1 MNSSTAEKPDL
12 RETWKC
18 YRANERG
25 DGILFAR
32 HNREQYLFVK
42 SLAVWLSWAGH
53 HWEIDRMEAVFSGVK
68 KVIAE
73 YRTLISGMES
83 ELEATKDADA
93 QEQLKKTIAQVKRRI
108 DRLNST
114 AGANNC
120 VSWSH
125 RIADGIGCVGDDIDD
140 APYLL
145 PCANGVIDLR
155 TGEIS
160 DGQHSDHLLQHTD
173 IEWQGINA
181 PCIEWDNLLQVV
193 YDNNQEKINFLQR
206 LFGYW
211 MTGDISEHYISVFL
225 GGGRNGKGTILETIM
240 DIMGDFASPI
250 ESEMLLDQG
259 RSKSSAGPS
268 PDTMMLKGKRL
279 VIASETD
286 EGRRVSSARVKWLTG
301 GDTLTG
307 RNPHD
312 KFPTKFKPSHKLAL
326 MTNNMPEGFT
336 KDYAIFR
343 RTIKIDHTITF
354 VADPQKPNERQIDK
368 GMSGKL
374 KQEYSGILAWLV
386 RGAITFLAQGL
397 NPPADIMASTDA
409 LRLEEDLIG
418 QFLDHTTE
426 ATEPGER
433 ITYKELFV
441 TFQKWWKENVSE
453 TPRSSIWFSKQ
464 IVTRGYVKS
473 NPKQTGGV
481 VYVYGLDV
489 VLEWKYRKDS

>member
-1 MNSSTAEKPDL
+1 MSGAEKQDL
-12 RETWKC
+12 REIWKC

-25 DGILFAR
+25 DGILFAQQ
-32 HNREQYLFVK
+32 NREQYLFVK
-42 SLAVWLSWAGH
+42 SLGVWLSWAGH
-53 HWEIDRMEAVFSGVK
+53 HWEIDRMESVYIGVR
-68 KVIAE
+68 KVIDQ
-73 YRTLISGMES
+73 YRLLITGMEA
-83 ELEATKDADA
+83 ELEATKDTSS
-93 QEQLKKTIAQVKRRI
+93 QEQLHKTIAQVKRRI

-114 AGANNC
+114 AGASNC
-120 VSWSH
+120 SSWSH
-125 RIADGIGCVGDDIDD
+125 RIEGGIGCIGDDIDD

-145 PCANGVIDLR
+145 PCSNGVVDLR

-160 DGQHSDHLLQHTD
+160 PGRNTDHLLQHTP
-173 IEWQGINA
+173 IEWHGINA
-181 PCIEWDNLLQVV
+181 PCTEWDNLLQVV
-193 YDNNQEKINFLQR
+193 YDGNLEKINFLQR

-343 RTIKIDHTITF
+343 RTIKIDHTIVF
-354 VADPQKPNERQIDK
+354 VADPKKPHERKIDK
-368 GMSGKL
+368 GMRGKL
-374 KQEYSGILAWLV
+374 KREYPGILAWLV
-386 RGAITFLAQGL
+386 RGAIIFLNQGL
-397 NPPADIMASTDA
+397 NPPEFILAATEE
-409 LRLEEDLIG
+409 LRNEEDLIG

-426 ATEPGER
+426 ETEPGER

-441 TFQKWWKENVSE
+441 TFSKWWKENISE

-464 IVTRGYVKS
+464 IVQRGYVKS
-473 NPKQTGGV
+473 NPKNTGGV
-481 VYVYGLDV
+481 VYVYGLGI
-489 VLEWKYRKDS
+489 VLEWKYRKE

>member
-1 MNSSTAEKPDL
+1 MSETEKPDL
-12 RETWKC
+12 REIWKC

-25 DGILFAR
+25 DGILFAKETR
-32 HNREQYLFVK
+32 DQYLFVK
-42 SLAVWLSWAGH
+42 SLGVWLSWTGH
-53 HWEIDRMEAVFSGVK
+53 HWEIDRMEKVFIGVR
-68 KVIAE
+68 KVIDQYNALVASVE
-73 YRTLISGMES
+73 E
-83 ELEATKDADA
+83 ELDATKDAEA
-93 QEQLKKTIAQVKRRI
+93 QKQLQKTIGGIKRRI
-108 DRLNST
+108 DRLNSQS
-114 AGANNC
+114 GAMNC
-120 VSWSH
+120 TSWSH
-125 RIADGIGCVGDDIDD
+125 RIDGGIGCIGDDIDD

-145 PCANGVIDLR
+145 PCANGVVDLR

-160 DGQHSDHLLQHTD
+160 AGRHDDHLLQHTP
-173 IEWQGINA
+173 IEWHGIDA
-181 PCIEWDNLLQVV
+181 PCPTWDALLQVV
-193 YDNNQEKINFLQR
+193 YDGNQEKINFLQR

-225 GGGRNGKGTILETIM
+225 GSGRNGKGTILETIM

-354 VADPQKPNERQIDK
+354 VADPQKANERQIDK
-368 GMSGKL
+368 GMIGKL
-374 KQEYSGILAWLV
+374 RNEHPGILAWLV
-386 RGAITFLAQGL
+386 RGAIVFLNQGL
-397 NPPADIMASTDA
+397 NPPEFILAATEE
-409 LRLEEDLIG
+409 LRNEEDLVG
-418 QFLDHTTE
+418 QYLNHCTE
-426 ATEPGER
+426 PTEPGEK
-433 ITYKELFV
+433 ITYKDLYV
-441 TFQKWWKENVSE
+441 TFCKWWKENISE
-453 TPRSSIWFSKQ
+453 SPRSSIWFGKQ
-464 IVTRGYVKS
+464 IVQRGYNKS
-473 NPKQTGGV
+473 NPKNTGGV
-481 VYVYGLDV
+481 VYIYGLDIV
-489 VLEWKYRKDS
+489 MEWRYRKE

>member
-1 MNSSTAEKPDL
+1 MSATEKTDL
-12 RETWKC
+12 REVWKC

-25 DGILFAR
+25 DGILFANN
-32 HNREQYLFVK
+32 NREDYLFVK
-42 SLAVWLSWAGH
+42 SLSVWLAWTGH
-53 HWEIDRMEAVFSGVK
+53 HWEIDRMEKVFTGVR
-68 KVIAE
+68 KVIEQYKALVAGVE
-73 YRTLISGMES
+73 EELVATQD
-83 ELEATKDADA
+83 LEAQK
-93 QEQLKKTIAQVKRRI
+93 QLQKTIGAIKRRI

-125 RIADGIGCVGDDIDD
+125 RIDGGIGCIGDDIDD

-145 PCANGVIDLR
+145 PCSNGVVDLR

-160 DGQHSDHLLQHTD
+160 PGRHDDHLLQHTD
-173 IEWQGINA
+173 IEWRGIDE
-181 PCIEWDNLLQVV
+181 PCKTWISLLHVV
-193 YDNNQEKINFLQR
+193 YDGNMEKIDFMQR

-354 VADPQKPNERQIDK
+354 VADPQKKNERKIDK
-368 GMSGKL
+368 GMSEKL
-374 KQEYSGILAWLV
+374 KNEYPGILAWLV
-386 RGAITFLAQGL
+386 RGAIAFLDKGL
-397 NPPADIMASTDA
+397 NPPDFILAATDA
-409 LRLEEDLIG
+409 LRIEEDLIG

-426 ATEPGER
+426 ETEPGER
-433 ITYKELFV
+433 ITYKELFTV
-441 TFQKWWKENVSE
+441 FGKWWKENISE

-464 IVTRGYVKS
+464 IVQRGYVKS
-473 NPKQTGGV
+473 NPKNTGGV
-481 VYVYGLDV
+481 VYVYGLSV
-489 VLEWKYRKDS
+489 IPEWMYRQT

>member
-1 MNSSTAEKPDL
+1 MPETDKKDL
-12 RETWKC
+12 REIWKC

-25 DGILFAR
+25 DGILFAK
-32 HNREQYLFVK
+32 HNREEFLFVK

-53 HWEIDRMEAVFSGVK
+53 HWDIDRMEKVYSGVK
-68 KVIAE
+68 KVIE
-73 YRTLISGMES
+73 DYRQLITSTQI
-83 ELEATKDADA
+83 ELDA
-93 QEQLKKTIAQVKRRI
+93 QKDVTERAKLEKSIAQVKRRI
-108 DRLNST
+108 DRLNTVS
-114 AGANNC
+114 GACNC
-120 VSWSH
+120 VTWSH
-125 RIADGIGCVGDDIDD
+125 RIDGGIGIVGDTIDD

-145 PCANGVIDLR
+145 PCSNGVVDLR
-155 TGEIS
+155 TGELS
-160 DGQHSDHLLQHTD
+160 DGRHDDHLLQHTS
-173 IEWQGINA
+173 IEWQGIDA
-181 PCIEWDNLLQVV
+181 ECKEWLNLLFIT
-193 YDNNQEKINFLQR
+193 YEGNQEKINFLQR

-354 VADPQKPNERQIDK
+354 VADPQKPNERKIDK
-368 GMSGKL
+368 GMSEKL
-374 KQEYSGILAWLV
+374 KAEYPGILAWLV
-386 RGAITFLAQGL
+386 SGAITFLDKGL
-397 NPPADIMASTDA
+397 NPPASILAATET
-409 LRLEEDLIG
+409 LRNEEDLIG

-426 ATEPGER
+426 ETEPGER

-441 TFQKWWKENVSE
+441 TFSKWWKENISE

-464 IVTRGYVKS
+464 IVQRGYAKS
-473 NPKQTGGV
+473 NPKLTGGV
-481 VYVYGLDV
+481 VYVYGLDI